1 MRNTYPKRIF
11 VYILGMFIMAM
22 GVVFSINSG
31 LGVSPVNSLPY
42 VVHYVSGASLFICVT
57 LIFAFYVLLQIIILR
72 RKFKWKNLTQLIFS
86 TIFGFFANFLADLL
100 APLTIPTYAGKL
112 VMLAISIVLISI
124 GLFLYLQADIV
135 PMPMEGLTLTI
146 AERMGK
152 PFHIIKIIVDIA
164 SVAVG
169 VLISLVA
176 TGRLNGIREGT
187 IIAAILVGRVTGW
200 ITPPL
205 KGKVRRFC
213 FGPEC
218 EPSPEDE
225 SEEILEDLEK

>member
-1 MRNTYPKRIF
+1 
-11 VYILGMFIMAM
+11 MFIMAL

-42 VVHYVSGASLFICVT
+42 VVHYVSGISLFVSVT
-57 LIFAFYVLLQIIILR
+57 VIFAFYVLLQIIILR
-72 RKFKWKNLTQLIFS
+72 REFKWKNLLQLVFS
-86 TIFGFFANFLADLL
+86 TLFGFFANSLAALL
-100 APLTIPTYAGKL
+100 PFTIPSYPGKL
-112 VMLAISIVLISI
+112 LMLAISSCLIAI

-146 AERMGK
+146 ADKTGK
-152 PFHIIKIIVDIA
+152 PFHIIKIIVDVC
-164 SVAVG
+164 SVAAG
-169 VLISLVA
+169 VAISLLA
-176 TGRLNGIREGT
+176 TGQLNGIREGT

-200 ITPPL
+200 LAKPL
-205 KGKVRRFC
+205 RQRVRRFC

-218 EPSPEDE
+218 VEAEPVPDE